1 MIREEGRKRDMTV
14 YQIETRDKDYR
25 SIIITASY
33 ERTREAL
40 DTAEERNVD
49 VIVTPYT
56 LEDCD
61 GEWVTATIQSNN
73 TSRNK
78 YIFYENETHTIAEWS
93 RIKNVPYSVLFH
105 RLKLGWDLDK
115 VFNTKVGYRCQK

>member
-14 YQIETRDKDYR
+14 YQIETRYKDYK

-56 LEDCD
+56 LEDFD
-61 GEWVTATIQSNN
+61 
-73 TSRNK
+73 
-78 YIFYENETHTIAEWS
+78 
-93 RIKNVPYSVLFH
+93 
-105 RLKLGWDLDK
+105 D
-115 VFNTKVGYRCQK
+115 

>member
-40 DTAEERNVD
+40 DTERNVD

-56 LEDCD
+56 LEDFD
-61 GEWVTATIQSNN
+61 GE
-73 TSRNK
+73 
-78 YIFYENETHTIAEWS
+78 E
-93 RIKNVPYSVLFH
+93 IK
-105 RLKLGWDLDK
+105 
-115 VFNTKVGYRCQK
+115 

>member
-56 LEDCD
+56 LEDFD
-61 GEWVTATIQSNN
+61 GEEV
-73 TSRNK
+73 K
-78 YIFYENETHTIAEWS
+78 
-93 RIKNVPYSVLFH
+93 
-105 RLKLGWDLDK
+105 
-115 VFNTKVGYRCQK
+115 